1 LVLIRPF
8 FSVVMGHVGEIGES
22 VIADIPFERVSK
34 TTYPNQCGIPL
45 EMMEDVMA
53 KRKQSNLELTHPNA
67 AGIDIGSA
75 SHFVAV
81 PPDRDDE
88 PVRVFKSFTADLN
101 SLADWLEACEID
113 TVAMESTG
121 IYWIPLYELLESR
134 GLTVYLVNAR
144 HVKNVSGRKSDVLDC
159 QWLQQLM
166 SFGLLTG
173 AFRPKDE
180 ICALR
185 AISRQRDM
193 LIRYQ
198 ARHVQ
203 HMQKA
208 LAQMNVQLANVISDI
223 VGETGQKIVRAI
235 IAGERD
241 GRILANLKSNRI
253 RASKDEIAK
262 SLAGNWREEHL
273 FALKQA
279 MSLYDAYSERLGECD
294 RQLETILAAL
304 QIHKVDI
311 SQKKRRSNVKNSPK
325 FDLRTH
331 LIGMCGVDL
340 TRIDGIEVTTAMK
353 VLSEVGADMSRF
365 KSAKQFASWLGLC
378 SGTKISGGKVL
389 SGASKRTANRAA
401 QALRMA
407 AVSLKSSQ
415 SALGAYYRRL
425 CGRLDKA
432 KAITATA
439 HKLARLIYTMLTKGT
454 EYVDNGQDYYEERYR
469 QRVLHLLTARARKME
484 FNLTPVPETT

>member
-1 LVLIRPF
+1 MLIRPF
-8 FSVVMGHVGEIGES
+8 FSVVMGHVGDIGES
-22 VIADIPFERVSK
+22 VATGIPFERVST
-34 TTYPNQCGIPL
+34 TTYLNQRDIPI
-45 EMMEDVMA
+45 EIMEDVIA
-53 KRKQSNLELTHPNA
+53 KFKQSKLELIHPNA

-81 PPDRDDE
+81 PPDRDNK
-88 PVRVFKSFTADLN
+88 PVREFKSFTADLN
-101 SLADWLEACEID
+101 GLADWLEACEID

-121 IYWIPLYELLESR
+121 VYWIPLYELLESR

-144 HVKNVSGRKSDVLDC
+144 HVRNVSGRKSDVLDC

-166 SFGLLTG
+166 SFGLLSG

-208 LAQMNVQLANVISDI
+208 LAQMNIQLANVISDI

-235 IAGERD
+235 ITGERD
-241 GRILANLKSNRI
+241 GHILANLKSNRI
-253 RASKDEIAK
+253 RAGKDEIEK
-262 SLAGNWREEHL
+262 SLVGNWREEHL

-279 MSLYDAYSERLGECD
+279 MSLYDAYSERLTECD
-294 RQLETILAAL
+294 RQLETMLAAL
-304 QIHKVDI
+304 QVHKVEI
-311 SQKKRRSNVKNSPK
+311 CQKKRRSNVKNAPK
-325 FDLRTH
+325 FDLRAH

-378 SGTKISGGKVL
+378 PGTKISGGKVL

-454 EYVDNGQDYYEERYR
+454 EYVDKGQEYYEERYR
-469 QRVLHLLTARARKME
+469 QRVLHHLTVRARKLG
-484 FNLTPVPETT
+484 FNLTPVPEAT